1 MATLA
6 EIQRAY
12 ENAQRVGNTEAAQA
26 IAQILQRASQPQT
39 PKESTREKLLRQYE
53 EAGQRAQPIQA
64 RDDGFLSNIAS
75 GFGAGAVGTG
85 ELAALGAA
93 SLFEEEKELAARQ
106 RIQDVAGAIRP
117 EGGDPDSI
125 AYKLASGLGSI
136 AGIAAPAFLAAAA
149 PVSAPVA
156 GALGLGGAAALGI
169 GAGAGE
175 ASERARAADATEEER
190 SAATLRGAAI
200 GSLEVTPLGRIFRR
214 LPKIGE
220 LFAKGGDE
228 VKENVGTL
236 RKLFQEP
243 RTALGR
249 TGRTGVEEG
258 IQEAAAGI
266 LQNLNERGYN
276 VERELVDAGV
286 VEEGAIG
293 AGSGAILQG
302 IVELFTRGK
311 SRGAPRTEEEP
322 ATEEEIVEEQQLLAL
337 PAPTRPDELVEV
349 RMPDGS
355 VQKIPYQVIEE
366 ARRKEREAR
375 ETATQQKQ
383 EKEDKEAKEVER
395 RGSARVPTELL
406 DERLTADMSPEQ
418 RARVRA
424 QDEQIDAFTAE
435 RQAEQSKVDRKE
447 RQDKRAATKLGL
459 RGDRI
464 EEQLEIP
471 GSETEV
477 QREMFGRKRVKG
489 KTQVRGP
496 DGTMQEVPSEEPTVK
511 RQKVAPESER
521 LMSRPKPASEQQE
534 MRLEQP
540 RAERKQIEQPLIG
553 PKGGIPRRQ
562 KAPFKSAPITQEPA
576 PQADVLTN
584 ERLDTLGIA
593 PSMQSVFV
601 NKDVNKPET
610 QRRLR
615 NFTKNKR
622 GSAQARANVTRLLDG
637 ISERQTDLFSETGP
651 RVKSEQAPSGDGV
664 STVVSDVVPKSGVSS
679 EGAGAEAVVAPEA
692 GRVAGTGRSTGESVR
707 GAVVEQPALSELDQQ
722 LLDVIENKE
731 KPLNEKDFDTLRG
744 RLTLN
749 VYGDVD
755 QRVTDAFTKESERR
769 RQAKE
774 KAPAQAKKPT
784 APKQVTRKATTPA
797 APAKEKRKSRTVA
810 GVVKRGALSRPKTFE
825 VPTDPVPD
833 ADVDKV
839 EARLKKTTSREKD
852 RSKTDENAA
861 LEAYFGRDERV
872 IDALDRAIHDVVD
885 KSSRFTAQKGV
896 SEETIAYFA
905 QSSAKNAE
913 QVLAWAKKNLSKETN
928 QWVEKRIETKK
939 QALQRVTKR
948 TKEVLAAEVK
958 EAESPSELKA
968 QSKKTTQRV
977 IRDYVDDAAY
987 ASKEASREQR
997 ELDAEIKAI
1006 EEFFDDLPYELRT
1019 DDVMLG
1025 NELHPVTTS
1034 LLREGKLGEALRV
1047 LASLTPENR
1056 VRQLANKLADN
1067 VGNTKVEFFSDTK
1080 EGSLAGGFDPQTN
1093 TIKLNEAYGASQHTL
1108 LHEMVHAVASAT
1120 LAKPSHPLTKQLN
1133 TLFNDVKDSLGTA
1146 YGAKNLDEFVSEAM
1160 SNPEFRAEL
1169 AGINPDGSNIN
1180 ALQRFL
1186 GSVGNFLR
1194 RLVGMQTKDIESAQ
1208 TRADALIDE
1217 ILAPAPEFRDA
1228 DTLAMSSTA
1237 ASVKK
1242 VMGMF
1247 GDVQK
1252 KFSTP
1257 PNSKE
1262 RKEFGELVE
1271 DTMDSLG
1278 SKAGFVVPKVLDLVA
1293 LTDAINMVSKPLG
1306 AISQKFLI
1314 AVEEMRGAVAARD
1327 EATRKIIQ
1335 PMEKWFDN
1343 TTPEQVKRFNDIVYS
1358 REYGSTIFQVDP
1370 KLSVS
1375 EARKKY
1381 QGKLDKSSNDLWA
1394 IWQKNHEQWKKLD
1407 SEGRRTYENM
1417 EKFYRDQHK
1426 ALKDVLFAR
1435 IDDTM
1440 GKTQEAKNLKD
1451 EITKRL
1457 VDKADLAV
1465 YFPLMREGRYKV
1477 GYRYKD
1483 GKTPKGQDSYVFE
1496 MYQSRS
1502 EWLARIEDIE
1512 SNPDM
1517 EVTKSG
1523 EGDLDLGYA
1532 QKAPP
1537 TSFVN
1542 QTLKLLEGSGVDAK
1556 TQEAFMRMVIESLP
1570 ETSFAKSLQPRENIA
1585 GHETDALRAIKVK
1598 GFSLGQQIERLGF
1611 NAKVQQ
1617 LEAEVGEVPALS
1629 PKKQYILKELKD
1641 DLVKRMEFSTS
1652 GAKYKEFEGV
1662 VRVAN
1667 QLAFVGTIGLN
1678 TASAMVNTSQIPLF
1692 VLPMLGGE
1700 HGYRASASA
1709 ISDAASLVTGAR
1721 HQAPKKGDDKGLRD
1735 RVQEALDASSPAY
1748 GLDAYYTEVNGNY
1761 TVRTDMDLPAERI
1774 KELKEIAPLVQ
1785 RAAKRGHLNR
1795 SYMMDVLGLI
1805 EGGKARPN
1813 ESLVRK
1819 GLSVL
1824 DRGTAISAM
1833 MFNQAERFN
1842 RQVAMVASYKLAIK
1856 KLEKEQPKLTKAERE
1871 DLAIETAFK
1880 QTHEFNG
1887 GSTLE
1892 TAPRI
1897 AQENIGRVA
1906 MMYKSYGLRMYAT
1919 MIKTA
1924 KQALDVYKAELKEN
1938 GFSDAVAATMTST
1951 AGKQLLGIHGTAVFF
1966 AGVHG
1971 VPLYGAVQL
1980 LADTL
1985 FLGDEEDDFN
1995 TIVRDYIG
2003 EGWYKGAV
2011 NQLTGAD
2018 VASRIRLTGL
2028 VLQTNRYNTDASME
2042 ETIGFYLGGPAWSV
2056 TKRAGRGLNDMWE
2069 GEFQRGV
2076 ENLLPVGVAN
2086 AYKVLGRYQQDGG
2099 VYSRRGDPIYDDIT
2113 GGELAAQF
2121 FGFAPAE
2128 YTRLQENNQRIKRI
2142 DTTLSRRASKLR
2154 KQYYLATRQGDF
2166 PEAREVMR
2174 EIAKYNRAHP
2184 NFAITQESIDRSM
2197 KQHMKTSTEMYNGV
2211 TLSPAMRRL
2220 LNDQLEAERN
2230 GFVAPK

>member
-12 ENAQRVGNTEAAQA
+12 ENAQRAGNTEAAQA

-53 EAGQRAQPIQA
+53 EAGQRAQPIQT
-64 RDDGFLSNIAS
+64 RDDGFLSNITS

-106 RIQDVAGAIRP
+106 RIQDFAGAIRP
-117 EGGDPDSI
+117 EGGDPDSV

-156 GALGLGGAAALGI
+156 GALGLGGAAALGV

-175 ASERARAADATEEER
+175 ASERARAAGATEEER

-228 VKENVGTL
+228 VKENVGAL
-236 RKLFQEP
+236 RRIAE
-243 RTALGR
+243 
-249 TGRTGVEEG
+249 TGGKEG
-258 IQEAAAGI
+258 LQEAAAGI

-286 VEEGAIG
+286 LEEGAIG

-311 SRGAPRTEEEP
+311 SRGAPVTEETP
-322 ATEEEIVEEQQLLAL
+322 ATEEEIQEEQKLLGL
-337 PAPTRPDELVEV
+337 PAPDPDKLVQV

-355 VQKIPYQVIEE
+355 VQEVRQSDIEA
-366 ARRKEREAR
+366 ARRREQEAVQTEERRRSELDTQMDALQRVEREDVQQRQR
-375 ETATQQKQ
+375 ERGVDLP
-383 EKEDKEAKEVER
+383 ESEVRAAEE
-395 RGSARVPTELL
+395 P
-406 DERLTADMSPEQ
+406 
-418 RARVRA
+418 RARARA
-424 QDEQIDAFTAE
+424 QDEQIDAFTLEREIESAQPRRETPKPEPTEQMGLPIERAE
-435 RQAEQSKVDRKE
+435 RDQ
-447 RQDKRAATKLGL
+447 
-459 RGDRI
+459 I
-464 EEQLEIP
+464 
-471 GSETEV
+471 
-477 QREMFGRKRVKG
+477 QREMFGPRGGIPKRAK
-489 KTQVRGP
+489 
-496 DGTMQEVPSEEPTVK
+496 EEPK
-511 RQKVAPESER
+511 PEPR
-521 LMSRPKPASEQQE
+521 RAEQQ
-534 MRLEQP
+534 LSLDLPQEQQ
-540 RAERKQIEQPLIG
+540 ALIG
-553 PKGGIPRRQ
+553 PKGGIPRRR
-562 KAPFKSAPITQEPA
+562 KEPFREPVAKPATQEPA
-576 PQADVLTN
+576 PQADVLTK

-593 PSMQSVFV
+593 PSMQSVLV

-615 NFTKNKR
+615 NFAGSKR
-622 GSAQARANVTRLLDG
+622 GSEQARANVTRLLDG
-637 ISERQTDLFSETGP
+637 VSEKQTDLFAETGP
-651 RVKSEQAPSGDGV
+651 RTVATGVQDASVAEPQQAPSGVGV
-664 STVVSDVVPKSGVSS
+664 STAVSDVGAERAVPPTQSDTTVASS
-679 EGAGAEAVVAPEA
+679 LAGAGV
-692 GRVAGTGRSTGESVR
+692 GDTGRGVGESVR

-722 LLDVIENKE
+722 LLARLEDKT
-731 KPLNEKDFDTLRG
+731 KPLTKEEENTIGGQLTLRVNTGDKVSPQLTGLFVERVRG
-744 RLTLN
+744 REQEIAKQK
-749 VYGDVD
+749 D
-755 QRVTDAFTKESERR
+755 TKRT
-769 RQAKE
+769 KTTTGT
-774 KAPAQAKKPT
+774 KPGKKT
-784 APKQVTRKATTPA
+784 TTRKQVTREAKTPA
-797 APAKEKRKSRTVA
+797 VPAKEKRKSRTVA
-810 GVVKRGALSRPKTFE
+810 GVVKRGTLSRPKIFE
-825 VPTDPVPD
+825 IPNNKDPVLD

-839 EARLKKTTSREKD
+839 EARLKETTSREKD

-872 IDALDRAIHDVVD
+872 VDALDRAIHDVAN
-885 KSSRFTAQKGV
+885 KSPRFTAQEGV
-896 SEETIAYFA
+896 SEETKAYFA

-928 QWVEKRIETKK
+928 QWIEKRVETKK
-939 QALQRVTKR
+939 KALERVTKR
-948 TKEVLAAEVK
+948 TKEVLKAEVK
-958 EAESPSELKA
+958 EAEKPSELKA

-1047 LASLTPENR
+1047 LASLTSENR

-1067 VGNTKVEFFSDTK
+1067 VGSTKVEFFSDTK

-1186 GSVGNFLR
+1186 DSVGNFLR
-1194 RLVGMQTKDIESAQ
+1194 RLVGMKTKDIESAQ

-1217 ILAPAPEFRDA
+1217 ILAPAPEYRDA

-1237 ASVKK
+1237 AGVKK
-1242 VMGMF
+1242 VMGML

-1257 PNSKE
+1257 PNPKE
-1262 RKEFGELVE
+1262 RKEFGELAE

-1343 TTPEQVKRFNDIVYS
+1343 TTPEQVERFNNIIYS

-1381 QGKLDKSSNDLWA
+1381 QGKPDKSGNDLWA

-1407 SEGRRTYENM
+1407 PEGRRTYENM

-1523 EGDLDLGYA
+1523 EGDLDLSYA

-1585 GHETDALRAIKVK
+1585 GHETDALRAIKIK

-1629 PKKQYILKELKD
+1629 PKKQYLLKALKD

-1721 HQAPKKGDDKGLRD
+1721 HQAPKKGGDKGLRD

-1813 ESLVRK
+1813 ESLARK
-1819 GLSVL
+1819 GLSAL

-1856 KLEKEQPKLTKAERE
+1856 KLEKEQPKLTKVERE

-1980 LADTL
+1980 LADTF

-1995 TIVRDYIG
+1995 TIVRDHIG

-2056 TKRAGRGLNDMWE
+2056 TKRAGRGLNDLWE

-2099 VYSRRGDPIYDDIT
+2099 IYSRRNDPIYDDIT

-2154 KQYYLATRQGDF
+2154 KKYYLATRQGDF

-2197 KQHMKTSTEMYNGV
+2197 KQHMKTSAEMYNGV

>member
-12 ENAQRVGNTEAAQA
+12 ENAQRAGNTEDAQA

-64 RDDGFLSNIAS
+64 RDDGFLSNLTRGI
-75 GFGAGAVGTG
+75 GAGFVGTG
-85 ELAALGAA
+85 EVAALGAA
-93 SLFEEEKELAARQ
+93 SLLEEEEELAARKK
-106 RIQDVAGAIRP
+106 IQDFASAVRP
-117 EGGDPDSI
+117 ERGDPDSVL
-125 AYKLASGLGSI
+125 YKLGSGLGSI
-136 AGIAAPAFLAAAA
+136 AGFAAPAAALAFA

-156 GALGLGGAAALGI
+156 GGLGLASAAGLGV
-169 GAGAGE
+169 AATAGE
-175 ASERARAADATEEER
+175 ASERARAAGATEEER
-190 SAATLRGAAI
+190 NRAI
-200 GSLEVTPLGRIFRR
+200 ARIAPAGVLEALPLGRLFGSVPR
-214 LPKIGE
+214 LGK
-220 LFAKGGDE
+220 LFSEGDE
-228 VKENVGTL
+228 EFKGLVARL
-236 RKLFQEP
+236 RSMAK
-243 RTALGR
+243 
-249 TGRTGVEEG
+249 TGGLEG
-258 IQEAAAGI
+258 AQEAAMGI
-266 LQNLNERGYN
+266 AQNLNERGYN
-276 VERELVDAGV
+276 VERELIDTGV
-286 VEEGAIG
+286 LEEGAIG

-302 IVELFTRGK
+302 IIDAFTKGK
-311 SRGAPRTEEEP
+311 SRSAPKTREDETP
-322 ATEEEIVEEQQLLAL
+322 ATEEEIQEEQQLLGL
-337 PAPTRPDELVEV
+337 PAPDPDKLVEV

-355 VQKIPYQVIEE
+355 VQEVRQSDVEA
-366 ARRKEREAR
+366 ARRKEQEAVQVEER
-375 ETATQQKQ
+375 RQADLSAQMDALQR
-383 EKEDKEAKEVER
+383 VER
-395 RGSARVPTELL
+395 GEAQQRERERGVDL
-406 DERLTADMSPEQ
+406 PESEVRAAEEP
-418 RARVRA
+418 RARARA
-424 QDEQIDAFTAE
+424 QDEQIDAFTLEREIESAQPRREAPKPEPTEQMGLPIERAE
-435 RQAEQSKVDRKE
+435 RDQ
-447 RQDKRAATKLGL
+447 
-459 RGDRI
+459 I
-464 EEQLEIP
+464 
-471 GSETEV
+471 
-477 QREMFGRKRVKG
+477 QREMFGPRGGIPKRAK
-489 KTQVRGP
+489 
-496 DGTMQEVPSEEPTVK
+496 EEPK
-511 RQKVAPESER
+511 PEPR
-521 LMSRPKPASEQQE
+521 RAEQQ
-534 MRLEQP
+534 LSLDLPQEQQ
-540 RAERKQIEQPLIG
+540 ALIG
-553 PKGGIPRRQ
+553 PKGGIPRRR
-562 KAPFKSAPITQEPA
+562 KEPFREPVAKPATQEPA

-615 NFTKNKR
+615 NFARNKK

-637 ISERQTDLFSETGP
+637 VSERQTDLFAETGP
-651 RVKSEQAPSGDGV
+651 RTVATGVQDASVAKPQQAPSGDGV
-664 STVVSDVVPKSGVSS
+664 STVVSDVGPERTVPSTQPDTAVAVPSTGTGV
-679 EGAGAEAVVAPEA
+679 GDV
-692 GRVAGTGRSTGESVR
+692 GRSTGESVR
-707 GAVVEQPALSELDQQ
+707 GAVVEQPALE
-722 LLDVIENKE
+722 
-731 KPLNEKDFDTLRG
+731 
-744 RLTLN
+744 
-749 VYGDVD
+749 
-755 QRVTDAFTKESERR
+755 TKTP
-769 RQAKE
+769 
-774 KAPAQAKKPT
+774 PAQAKKAT

-852 RSKTDENAA
+852 RTKTDENAS

-872 IDALDRAIHDVVD
+872 VDALDRAIHDVVD
-885 KSSRFTAQKGV
+885 KSPTFKAQKGV
-896 SEETIAYFA
+896 SEETKAYFA
-905 QSSAKNAE
+905 QSGVGNAE

-939 QALQRVTKR
+939 KALERVTKR

-958 EAESPSELKA
+958 EAEKPSELKA

-997 ELDAEIKAI
+997 ELDAEIKTI
-1006 EEFFDDLPYELRT
+1006 EEFFDDLPYELRIG
-1019 DDVMLG
+1019 DVMLG

-1047 LASLTPENR
+1047 LASLTSENR

-1186 GSVGNFLR
+1186 DSVGNFLR
-1194 RLVGMQTKDIESAQ
+1194 RLVGTKTKDIESAQ

-1228 DTLAMSSTA
+1228 NVLAMSSTA
-1237 ASVKK
+1237 AGVKK
-1242 VMGMF
+1242 VMSMF

-1262 RKEFGELVE
+1262 RKEFGELAE

-1343 TTPEQVKRFNDIVYS
+1343 TTPEQVKRFNDIIYS

-1381 QGKLDKSSNDLWA
+1381 QGKPDKSGNDLWA

-1502 EWLARIEDIE
+1502 EWLARIEDIK

-1585 GHETDALRAIKVK
+1585 GHETDALRAIKIK

-1629 PKKQYILKELKD
+1629 PKKQYILEALKD

-1980 LADTL
+1980 LADTF